1 MQAVVPGL
9 AAGLVAARWRFE
21 TPSERFHPASTGCW
35 GPVVT
40 GGESASPAGQ
50 AGVHP
55 TRAAHTESRRRR
67 PNRRERIEH
76 NLYRRASGGRTVF
89 EVGYRDSAG
98 KQRWQTVEGGITAA
112 RLVRDDLLGRR
123 GRGERISTNPR
134 LRFGEAADAWL
145 TGQVAGLRPATQ
157 KLYRGALET
166 HLRPRW
172 GTRRLD
178 TITVDD
184 VAALVR
190 ELRAQGLAEW
200 TIYGAT
206 KVLSRIFKFASRRMS
221 WSGTNPVDQ
230 LEAEE
235 RPKTATAPRRR
246 IYRGQELEQTLAAAR
261 EPFRTLFAFAAVT
274 GARLSECL
282 GLVWADLDLADPD
295 EATAMFAM
303 QVDRQGRRQ
312 PLKTE
317 AAERTIELPR
327 ALAQLLIAHKLRT
340 LDTRPS
346 AFVFASRSG
355 RALMQRNVARALRNA
370 QTKATDQR
378 GRPTFPILHETDERG
393 RPLPAPAGTVPS
405 FHSFRHTAASRAIAA
420 GESAEEVSWQLGHG
434 NSNVTRAV
442 YLHEIR
448 NAERAAQRRGRL
460 QRDYAEALDA
470 ASTSLSP

>member
-1 MQAVVPGL
+1 MTG
-9 AAGLVAARWRFE
+9 
-21 TPSERFHPASTGCW
+21 SESR
-35 GPVVT
+35 
-40 GGESASPAGQ
+40 SPAGQ
-50 AGVHP
+50 AGAHP
-55 TRAAHTESRRRR
+55 HTAPQAKASRPR
-67 PNRRERIEH
+67 RRERLEH
-76 NLYRRASGGRTVF
+76 NLYKRESSGRTVF
-89 EVGYRDSAG
+89 EVGYRDSTG

-112 RLVRDDLLGRR
+112 RAVRDDLLGRK
-123 GRGERISTNPR
+123 GRGDRIAPNPR
-134 LRFGEAADAWL
+134 LRFGDAADAWL
-145 TGQVAGLRPATQ
+145 TGQVSGLRPATQ

-172 GTRRLD
+172 GSRRLD

-206 KVLSRIFKFASRRMS
+206 KVVSRVFKYANRRMS
-221 WSGTNPVDQ
+221 WSGINPVGQ

-246 IYRGQELEQTLAAAR
+246 IYRGQELEQTLAAAH
-261 EPFRTLFAFAAVT
+261 EPFRTLFVFAAVT

-282 GLVWADLDLADPD
+282 GLVWVDLDLADPAQ
-295 EATAMFAM
+295 ATATFGM

-317 AAERTIELPR
+317 AAARTIELPG
-327 ALAQLLIAHKLRT
+327 ALAQLLIAHKLRMLST
-340 LDTRPS
+340 GPAS
-346 AFVFASRSG
+346 FVFAARSG
-355 RALMQRNVARALRNA
+355 RALMHRNVMRALRSS
-370 QTKATDQR
+370 QLKAVDDR
-378 GRPTFPILHETDERG
+378 RRPTFPILHETDERG
-393 RPLPAPAGTVPS
+393 QSVSLPAGAVPS

-448 NAERAAQRRGRL
+448 TVERAAQRRGRL
-460 QRDYAEALDA
+460 GRDYAAALTA
-470 ASTSLSP
+470 AGRLTGP